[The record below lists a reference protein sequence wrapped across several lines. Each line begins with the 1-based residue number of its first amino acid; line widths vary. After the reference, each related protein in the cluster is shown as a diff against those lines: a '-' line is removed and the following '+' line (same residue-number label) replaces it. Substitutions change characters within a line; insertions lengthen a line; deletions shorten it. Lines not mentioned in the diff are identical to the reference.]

1 MCSCRPCYLL
11 FAPQG
16 AAQGRYKA
24 VLDRYLNLPDFR
36 LTNAQWDELQ
46 IPISLAFFFFNSTT
60 QSMAAFYPSP
70 AGATESL
77 LPLRTWEEIVAA
89 NPLIA
94 SLEPDVEAL
103 LLFRKKNAEPQS
115 YLVPIDACYELV
127 GLIRKSWKGFD
138 GGEEAWN
145 NIAQFF
151 DDIHARSTGAGSRR
165 VS

>member
-1 MCSCRPCYLL
+1 M
-11 FAPQG
+11 
-16 AAQGRYKA
+16 
-24 VLDRYLNLPDFR
+24 
-36 LTNAQWDELQ
+36 
-46 IPISLAFFFFNSTT
+46 
-60 QSMAAFYPSP
+60 
-70 AGATESL
+70 
-77 LPLRTWEEIVAA
+77 AA

-103 LLFRKKNAEPQS
+103 LLFRKKDAEPQS

-145 NIAQFF
+145 NIGQFF